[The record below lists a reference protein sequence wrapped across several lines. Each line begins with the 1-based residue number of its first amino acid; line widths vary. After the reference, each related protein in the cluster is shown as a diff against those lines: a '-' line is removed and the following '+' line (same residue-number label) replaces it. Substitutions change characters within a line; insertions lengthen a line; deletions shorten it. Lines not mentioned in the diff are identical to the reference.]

1 MHKRKLPHPQ
11 SYLSRIKKRKKK
23 VFLLSS
29 SARAQKSYPRS
40 AMRLPKVMAD
50 FDAFWASHSGEG
62 DKAPTMS
69 AWVDQD
75 REDAEGRSN
84 VGRATCGP
92 GVVLGVL
99 TWDERTLRRKGVA

>member
-1 MHKRKLPHPQ
+1 
-11 SYLSRIKKRKKK
+11 
-23 VFLLSS
+23 
-29 SARAQKSYPRS
+29 
-40 AMRLPKVMAD
+40 MRLPKVMAD
-50 FDAFWASHSGEG
+50 FDAFWASHIGEG

-99 TWDERTLRRKGVA
+99 DMGRTNSAAQRGSLRFVVF